1 MHATFFLG
9 DIITSEIGYME
20 PRKTNSSGGE
30 NISVE
35 QRKELTEF
43 EYLPLN
49 RENNIQQNSVTLPQ
63 YLKPQPERRSFL
75 APNLVE
81 QEYQGQEELRQNF
94 PAVNNFQQPRSRKIS
109 IESHIS
115 DEPFSSRRINL
126 RSSSPRPNNNRSQ
139 RLVEEP
145 YERNRRLA
153 EDPYER
159 GMTDKRF
166 KDLLNDIHAHIE
178 QVEIN
183 TSMNLQKTKNEIEKS
198 IEKHTSQ
205 VREELN
211 YLKEDNEYV
220 QYQVTC
226 MRQQI
231 NDMKGNQTLLRKR
244 KKKGNF
250 STMNMRQSQNQP
262 FYA

>member
-1 MHATFFLG
+1 MHATFFVG

-20 PRKTNSSGGE
+20 PGKTNSSGGE
-30 NISVE
+30 NFSVE
-35 QRKELTEF
+35 QSKELTEF

-49 RENNIQQNSVTLPQ
+49 RENNIQENHVTPP
-63 YLKPQPERRSFL
+63 YLKPRPQKRNVL

-81 QEYQGQEELRQNF
+81 QECQGQEELRQNF

-126 RSSSPRPNNNRSQ
+126 RSSSTRPNNNRSQ

>member
-1 MHATFFLG
+1 
-9 DIITSEIGYME
+9 ME
-20 PRKTNSSGGE
+20 PGKTNSSGGE
-30 NISVE
+30 NFSVE
-35 QRKELTEF
+35 QSKELTEF

-49 RENNIQQNSVTLPQ
+49 RENNIQENHVTPP
-63 YLKPQPERRSFL
+63 YLKPRPQKRNVL

-94 PAVNNFQQPRSRKIS
+94 LAVNNFQQPRSRKIS

-126 RSSSPRPNNNRSQ
+126 RSSSPRANNNKSQ

>member
-1 MHATFFLG
+1 MHPTFFLG

-20 PRKTNSSGGE
+20 APKTNSGGGKHV
-30 NISVE
+30 SVE
-35 QRKELTEF
+35 QSKELSEF
-43 EYLPLN
+43 EYIPLD
-49 RENNIQQNSVTLPQ
+49 RENNIQENHVTLPQ
-63 YLKPQPERRSFL
+63 YLKPQPQRRNFL
-75 APNLVE
+75 APTLVE

-115 DEPFSSRRINL
+115 DEQFSSRRINL
-126 RSSSPRPNNNRSQ
+126 PSNSPRPNYNRSQ
-139 RLVEEP
+139 K
-145 YERNRRLA
+145 LA

-159 GMTDKRF
+159 DRRLVEDPYEREMTDRRF

-250 STMNMRQSQNQP
+250 NTMNMRQSKNEP
-262 FYA
+262 FYT

>member
-1 MHATFFLG
+1 
-9 DIITSEIGYME
+9 ME
-20 PRKTNSSGGE
+20 APKSNSNVGK
-30 NISVE
+30 NVSVE
-35 QRKELTEF
+35 HSKELTEL
-43 EYLPLN
+43 EYLPLD
-49 RENNIQQNSVTLPQ
+49 RVNNIQENHVTLPQ
-63 YLKPQPERRSFL
+63 YLKTQPQRRNVL
-75 APNLVE
+75 APTLVE
-81 QEYQGQEELRQNF
+81 QEYQGQDELRHNF

-109 IESHIS
+109 LESHIS
-115 DEPFSSRRINL
+115 NEPFLSRRINL
-126 RSSSPRPNNNRSQ
+126 SSNSPRPNHNRCQ
-139 RLVEEP
+139 RLEEDT
-145 YERNRRLA
+145 YERDRRLV

-159 GMTDKRF
+159 EMTDRRF

-250 STMNMRQSQNQP
+250 STMNIRQSQNQP
-262 FYA
+262 FYT

>member
-1 MHATFFLG
+1 
-9 DIITSEIGYME
+9 ME
-20 PRKTNSSGGE
+20 PGKTNSSGGE
-30 NISVE
+30 NFSVE
-35 QRKELTEF
+35 QSKELTEF

-49 RENNIQQNSVTLPQ
+49 RENNIQENHVTPP
-63 YLKPQPERRSFL
+63 YLKPRPQKRNVL

-94 PAVNNFQQPRSRKIS
+94 LAVNNFQQPRSRKIS

-153 EDPYER
+153 EDPYGR

-166 KDLLNDIHAHIE
+166 KGLLNDIHAHIE
-178 QVEIN
+178 QV
-183 TSMNLQKTKNEIEKS
+183 K
-198 IEKHTSQ
+198 
-205 VREELN
+205 
-211 YLKEDNEYV
+211 
-220 QYQVTC
+220 
-226 MRQQI
+226 
-231 NDMKGNQTLLRKR
+231 
-244 KKKGNF
+244 
-250 STMNMRQSQNQP
+250 
-262 FYA
+262 